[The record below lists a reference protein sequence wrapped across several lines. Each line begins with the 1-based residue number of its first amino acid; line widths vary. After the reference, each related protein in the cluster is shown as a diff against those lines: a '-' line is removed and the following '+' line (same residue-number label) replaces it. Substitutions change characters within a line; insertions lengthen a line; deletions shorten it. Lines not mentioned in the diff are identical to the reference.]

1 MDLEVTAQPL
11 SYLTTPTSVLPPSS
25 HTFPSPSL
33 SPPPIPHLPE
43 TQIKPRALDMI
54 EKHSMPELQSYPR
67 MDIFYK
73 HFKLLNIAV
82 A

>member
-1 MDLEVTAQPL
+1 MDLEVTAQPV
-11 SYLTTPTSVLPPSS
+11 SYLTLPLPPSS
-25 HTFPSPSL
+25 PLFFLPLLFLPLLFPTFHS
-33 SPPPIPHLPE
+33 E
-43 TQIKPRALDMI
+43 TQTKPRALDML